1 MRALRSVGGRAFT
14 TFAAGVTPAPETRG
28 SALLAAIGRC
38 IRLAKKSLDDA

>member
-1 MRALRSVGGRAFT
+1 MRAFRCACGKAFI
-14 TFAAGVTPAPETRG
+14 TFAEGIPQAPEIRG